1 LIHENDD
8 SWPLLS
14 KKNTLFAFQSFN
26 LFHPQQSLVVN
37 PVLCRGASFDLE
49 IDLVSQGR
57 KKSNSS
63 TSFLSTEFL
72 SPNPEETAQAISERL
87 AIRMGSPS
95 PVLSHFF
102 GIR

>member
-1 LIHENDD
+1 MASTIL
-8 SWPLLS
+8 
-14 KKNTLFAFQSFN
+14 KKRFSPSNHY

-57 KKSNSS
+57 KKSNSA

-87 AIRMGSPS
+87 AIRMGGPS